1 VRAFKR
7 VILAHSMIRWY
18 LQVATS
24 LYIVFTSFLS
34 HFHSSGFEP
43 VFPTLHTPQNPPEAK
58 GQMAVYTWKSH
69 SLQYWP
75 PELTFLTSSW
85 ALLLMCILEPHSENL
100 FPELAFPN
108 ASVLTVCPPSP
119 NLELLSSVI
128 LIFIVRQWPNSVFPF
143 LEIPLGFVLCFQIC
157 REQAKRYIKNVHLN
171 SPL

>member
-18 LQVATS
+18 LQLATS

-75 PELTFLTSSW
+75 P
-85 ALLLMCILEPHSENL
+85 
-100 FPELAFPN
+100 
-108 ASVLTVCPPSP
+108 SVLTVCPPSP